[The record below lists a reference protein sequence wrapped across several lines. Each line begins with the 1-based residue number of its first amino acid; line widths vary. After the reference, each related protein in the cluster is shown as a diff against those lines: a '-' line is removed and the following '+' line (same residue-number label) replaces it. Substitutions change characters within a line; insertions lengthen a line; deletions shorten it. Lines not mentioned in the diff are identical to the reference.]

1 MLAEICLHNK
11 LHIASF
17 YQLKGNTDNFGDYPM
32 LFFCKRLN
40 SKQQILTLYLNPRCY
55 ELQKV
60 CLIKDDSKNICL
72 KKTKFLGICS
82 SRYDHS

>member
-32 LFFCKRLN
+32 LFFVRD
-40 SKQQILTLYLNPRCY
+40 LTQNNRYLHF
-55 ELQKV
+55 
-60 CLIKDDSKNICL
+60 
-72 KKTKFLGICS
+72 T
-82 SRYDHS
+82 